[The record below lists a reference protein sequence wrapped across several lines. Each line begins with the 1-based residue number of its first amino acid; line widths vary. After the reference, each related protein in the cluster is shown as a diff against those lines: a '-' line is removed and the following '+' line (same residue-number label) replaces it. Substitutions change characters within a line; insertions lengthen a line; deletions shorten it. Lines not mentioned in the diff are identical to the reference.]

1 MSDTLWKLAA
11 VRHVF
16 ALMKD
21 DLAIFSCSPP
31 EGCMESLQR
40 MLLEDASLDDVPKL
54 DWIHGGNVFVGAEQS
69 YVDWADWKKG
79 ESLFLSVSLHD
90 PRRAKKLQ
98 QGSLLSS
105 DVGVNVHAVWH
116 VKPPEVAVS
125 STPLNLDLAGT
136 DYIGKDLVAV
146 VLSLAMFSLE
156 SLYYFRMWTRKCMTH
171 RFNLSGLDNSPPSET
186 TVEDHED
193 VANQAGEL
201 GVLPLP
207 TSVGAARFIEW
218 LVAEG
223 LSKSDKGKL
232 VLTDAG
238 RDRICSG
245 WVLGDAKRCLQAR
258 DVPKT
263 DMSKFE
269 LMPLLQDDGWRFQH
283 YASRKDLGDL
293 AADYVA
299 GSRKIWVFKV
309 KDNAVQLKA
318 VMDAYLR
325 CLATAGE
332 HGRLVPHF
340 AKAGEYEFIMD
351 PTFQPK
357 KKRRKKVV

>member
-1 MSDTLWKLAA
+1 M
-11 VRHVF
+11 
-16 ALMKD
+16 
-21 DLAIFSCSPP
+21 
-31 EGCMESLQR
+31 
-40 MLLEDASLDDVPKL
+40 PKL
-54 DWIHGGNVFVGAEQS
+54 DWVHGGNVVVGAEQS
-69 YVDWADWKKG
+69 YVDWADWKRG

-90 PRRAKKLQ
+90 PRSAKKLP
-98 QGSLLSS
+98 QGSLLAT

-156 SLYYFRMWTRKCMTH
+156 SLYDFRMWTRKCMTH
-171 RFNLSGLDNSPPSET
+171 RFNLSGLDNAPPSET
-186 TVEDHED
+186 TVEDLED
-193 VANQAGEL
+193 VADQAGEF

-269 LMPLLQDDGWRFQH
+269 LMQLLQDYGWRFQH

-309 KDNAVQLKA
+309 QDNAVQLKA

-332 HGRLVPHF
+332 HGRPVPHF
-340 AKAGEYEFIMD
+340 ATAEEYEFIMD

-357 KKRRKKVV
+357 KQMRKKFVELPMQA